1 CGQGAEV
8 EDETPSSKPT
18 TGTEDNVGDNNDSQ
32 EEPVTLTM
40 IQRLNAEFV
49 VEDNP
54 IIEELGKRLNINL
67 EMEAPPI
74 NNYADRLNIVM
85 ASGELP
91 DIIFLNNMAVLY
103 QDWAEDGLLL
113 QLDEYFESSMPNAKA
128 VLTEQELTYVQIA
141 SLDNGMYS
149 VPRVQTKDYDVIIY
163 RKDWLDKLQL
173 EVPQTPEE
181 FANVMLAFSK
191 EDPDGNGADDTFGWS
206 YNRVFGHLYRNIT
219 SGFEFR
225 PATVP
230 DENGNYEIMQ
240 AQEGYMVYVD
250 WLRDMYLNGAM
261 DPEWYL
267 TKMYEDDDKFVA
279 AKSGAIYNQKTVN
292 HIVAAAI
299 TEVKNVDPNAEL
311 VLGPPLRKEGDA
323 SSNVYY
329 NPQMWGNY
337 AINAESANIE
347 KAIEFLDYGYTN
359 ECNELLNLG
368 IEGLTYTSFDP
379 ETRIASLTEE
389 QSKAASQYTSAYATM
404 NYQTVDKRKLMN
416 AFISVEDQKIY
427 EEANADI
434 GAKTNQV
441 IYLPTSLV
449 AGTNEALVKIT
460 DSGIITKYDE
470 YETKYICDQISRE
483 DFVNFIENE
492 YVPAHEEYM
501 NIIRESGINK

>member
-1 CGQGAEV
+1 
-8 EDETPSSKPT
+8 
-18 TGTEDNVGDNNDSQ
+18 
-32 EEPVTLTM
+32 
-40 IQRLNAEFV
+40 
-49 VEDNP
+49 
-54 IIEELGKRLNINL
+54 
-67 EMEAPPI
+67 ME
-74 NNYADRLNIVM
+74 
-85 ASGELP
+85 
-91 DIIFLNNMAVLY
+91 
-103 QDWAEDGLLL
+103 
-113 QLDEYFESSMPNAKA
+113 
-128 VLTEQELTYVQIA
+128 
-141 SLDNGMYS
+141 
-149 VPRVQTKDYDVIIY
+149 
-163 RKDWLDKLQL
+163 
-173 EVPQTPEE
+173 
-181 FANVMLAFSK
+181 
-191 EDPDGNGADDTFGWS
+191 
-206 YNRVFGHLYRNIT
+206 
-219 SGFEFR
+219 
-225 PATVP
+225 
-230 DENGNYEIMQ
+230 
-240 AQEGYMVYVD
+240 
-250 WLRDMYLNGAM
+250 
-261 DPEWYL
+261 
-267 TKMYEDDDKFVA
+267 
-279 AKSGAIYNQKTVN
+279 
-292 HIVAAAI
+292 
-299 TEVKNVDPNAEL
+299 
-311 VLGPPLRKEGDA
+311 
-323 SSNVYY
+323 
-329 NPQMWGNY
+329 
-337 AINAESANIE
+337 ESANIE